1 MIDIK
6 KIDTEKHN
14 VNSED
19 IDMCDV
25 SEIVR
30 RINEED
36 KKVAMHISEK
46 KEYISRAIDAMLN
59 HMDINSRV
67 IYIGAGTSGRLGV
80 LDASECPPTYGVDY
94 DMFTGIIAGGKDA
107 MFKAQ
112 ENSEDS
118 LEGAIKDLKD
128 INLKANDV
136 VVGIAASGRTPYV
149 MSALEYANSIGCL
162 TVSISCVEKSKLSE
176 ISKYP
181 IDIYVG
187 PEIVTGSTRMKAG
200 TCQKMI
206 LNMISTTIMIKK
218 GKVFSGYMIDVK
230 PQNAKLIQRA
240 IRIIS
245 TVTGEDLKKS
255 EKYLMLS
262 DKNVKV
268 AILMILLK
276 NENKQEVL
284 NYLKENDENVSKVIR
299 KIRG

>member
-14 VNSED
+14 VNSEG

-36 KKVAMHISEK
+36 KKVAMYISEK

-149 MSALEYANSIGCL
+149 ISALEYANSIGCL
-162 TVSISCVEKSKLSE
+162 TASISCVEKSKLSE
-176 ISKYP
+176 VSKYP

-245 TVTGEDLKKS
+245 TVTGEDLEKS

-284 NYLKENDENVSKVIR
+284 NYLKENEYNVSKVIR
-299 KIRG
+299 KILG